1 MKADSMMCSGRSLC
15 PIPRELPSN
24 ENYLDDR
31 PERAG
36 RLFLLTGCVC
46 VYRYFSASHRLLYVH
61 GRTFLRAGIGGSFDL
76 LCVAFLALP
85 VSWCRRWNASLVRRT
100 TLRHHGTV
108 VHHAGDDLAGD
119 SREIPRKLVVPAHRS
134 SLDVPN

>member
-24 ENYLDDR
+24 ENCLDDR

-46 VYRYFSASHRLLYVH
+46 VYRYFPASHWLLYVH
-61 GRTFLRAGIGGSFDL
+61 GRTFLRAGIGGTFCIF
-76 LCVAFLALP
+76 CVCSMSLP
-85 VSWCRRWNASLVRRT
+85 FPGAGRLKSSLVRRT
-100 TLRHHGTV
+100 TLWHQGTV
-108 VHHAGDDLAGD
+108 GHHAGDDLAGD
-119 SREIPRKLVVPAHRS
+119 SREIPCQL
-134 SLDVPN
+134 